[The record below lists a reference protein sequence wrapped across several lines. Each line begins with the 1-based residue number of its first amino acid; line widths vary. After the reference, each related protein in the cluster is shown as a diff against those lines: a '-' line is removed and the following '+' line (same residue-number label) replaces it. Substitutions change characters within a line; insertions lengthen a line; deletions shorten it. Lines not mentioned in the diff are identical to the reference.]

1 MKITEIEVHQISLPY
16 EDWLAYPLRHYG
28 APSQR
33 TIYVVHTDTEL
44 TGLGDGGKPVTDKV
58 LDRYIGS
65 NPFDLDGGRGQPAS
79 GHGDVRSDGQGS
91 RRAGVQALGQKHR
104 SWVPVSSWT
113 VSTHPEHMAEAGASR
128 GSGAANPVALGHRFH
143 LRRRHTHVLPLR
155 TGEIRTLPRVSRL
168 EAGLGAL
175 QPLRADYDP
184 LLGRRRSP
192 RVPPDVRSPRAG
204 GNDTGAIRGMTRR
217 SGSKLLS
224 PDIPSI
230 MP

>member
-33 TIYVVHTDTEL
+33 TIYVVHTDTGL
-44 TGLGDGGKPVTDKV
+44 TGLGDGGKPVTDEV

-65 NPFDLDGGRGQPAS
+65 NPFDWM
-79 GHGDVRSDGQGS
+79 GDEVSLPLGMAMYDLMGKA
-91 RRAGVQALGQKHR
+91 AGVPVYKLFGQKHR

-168 EAGLGAL
+168 EAGLCPSATARR
-175 QPLRADYDP
+175 LRPATGTTTEP
-184 LLGRRRSP
+184 SSSPGCTIASSGRE
-192 RVPPDVRSPRAG
+192 
-204 GNDTGAIRGMTRR
+204 
-217 SGSKLLS
+217 
-224 PDIPSI
+224 
-230 MP
+230 